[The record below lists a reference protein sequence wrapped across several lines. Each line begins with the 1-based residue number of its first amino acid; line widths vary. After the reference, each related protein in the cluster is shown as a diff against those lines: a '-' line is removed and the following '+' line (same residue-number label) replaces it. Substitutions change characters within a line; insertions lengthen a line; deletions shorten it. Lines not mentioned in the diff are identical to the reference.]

1 MRSRIRLA
9 IVISALCAIAIA
21 IPSSGQSAE
30 PSTTAAEA
38 DVAVAGDWCPVGVY
52 MSTTRRCC
60 LDPDACRTQIQA
72 LPRPHVLD
80 PSATRST
87 TLSGAEQSEN
97 TPGDPNG
104 SGSVTLTTKPNIS
117 QVCFTITMSG
127 INLQAVAGHV
137 HKAPRGQTNVVPVV
151 DMFENVNARS
161 TISQCRFADPQTIR
175 ELRTNPSA
183 YYVQVHNLQYPEGA
197 IRGQL
202 GD

>member
-9 IVISALCAIAIA
+9 IIVSALCAAAIA
-21 IPSSGQSAE
+21 LPTSGQSAE
-30 PSTTAAEA
+30 PSIA
-38 DVAVAGDWCPVGVY
+38 DANVAVAGDWCPVGVY
-52 MSTTRRCC
+52 MSTTGRCC
-60 LDPDACRTQIQA
+60 LDPDACRSQIQA
-72 LPRPHVLD
+72 LPRPHILD
-80 PSATRST
+80 PAATRST
-87 TLSGAEQSEN
+87 TLSGAEQSET

-117 QVCFTITMSG
+117 QVCFTINMSG

-137 HKAPRGQTNVVPVV
+137 HKAPRGQTNVVPAV
-151 DMFENVNARS
+151 DMFENVNASS

-175 ELRTNPSA
+175 ELRTNPRA
-183 YYVQVHNLQYPEGA
+183 YYVQVHNLEYPEGA